1 MGWGRGGTQGA
12 CTESSSGPGEML
24 PQLVCQHRLP
34 YLRPVDHGLHAD
46 GRRGVHRRAVS
57 GWRAL
62 PAGRTPDG

>member
-1 MGWGRGGTQGA
+1 MGRGGVGGPRAPAQ
-12 CTESSSGPGEML
+12 SSSGPGEML
-24 PQLVCQHRLP
+24 PQLVCRHRLP

-46 GRRGVHRRAVS
+46 GRRGVHWRAAS